1 MAMIT
6 APASRQLAVADLAR
20 SISFY
25 RDVLGFEVRGEHELV
40 SGPARVELVI
50 ADRAY
55 DSTLQSRPRGSASLF
70 FETDDV
76 TAMRAAIAERGGT
89 PSEIEKVNGI
99 KMRMFEV
106 RDPDGHVVWF
116 GQSFQEPDQPRE
128 AMRQLRQFLP
138 ELPVTSV
145 SAAVAYYKSVLG
157 FQVNYAQDDFAV
169 MFRDDGTLCLI
180 PRTERQPGIGSC
192 YAYIRDADALHAE
205 LVARGANVLGEPVSR
220 PWGLRD
226 FQVLDLDGNRLT
238 FGQTFE

>member
-1 MAMIT
+1 MTMIT
-6 APASRQLAVADLAR
+6 APASRQLAVADQAR
-20 SISFY
+20 SITFY
-25 RDVLGFEVRGEHELV
+25 RDVLGFEVRGERELV
-40 SGPARVELVI
+40 SGPARVELVV

-76 TAMRAAIAERGGT
+76 AAMRAAIASRGAA
-89 PSEIEKVNGI
+89 PSEIEKVNWI

-128 AMRQLRQFLP
+128 ALRQLRQFLP

-145 SAAVAYYKSVLG
+145 RAAVAYYQSVLG

-180 PRTERQPGIGSC
+180 PRTEQRPGIGSC

-226 FQVLDLDGNRLT
+226 FQVLDFEGNRLT